1 MSGIFHSLLASEL
14 LGFLQF
20 KRSFGY
26 GYMRAEFTLREFDRF
41 LIEYVARNR
50 RWRGIITQLRF
61 DPCNRP
67 DVKVSIGSIRLAH

>member
-50 RWRGIITQLRF
+50 RWRLDQTAITWLSSK
-61 DPCNRP
+61 PA
-67 DVKVSIGSIRLAH
+67 VKRLAFPATQRF